1 VRGLRIAAVFAALM
15 LVASACG
22 DDDGGITIEGEWART
37 SPAAVTNG
45 AAYMQLTA
53 AEDDALIGAS
63 VDSSIAGMA
72 QIHEVVMD
80 ADGAMQ
86 MQQVASIPLP
96 AGETVSLAPG
106 GFHVMFMNLAVPFE
120 SGQKFDVTLQ
130 LEELGE
136 VVVEVEVM
144 EEAP

>member
-1 VRGLRIAAVFAALM
+1 
-15 LVASACG
+15 
-22 DDDGGITIEGEWART
+22 
-37 SPAAVTNG
+37 
-45 AAYMQLTA
+45 
-53 AEDDALIGAS
+53 
-63 VDSSIAGMA
+63 
-72 QIHEVVMD
+72 
-80 ADGAMQ
+80 

-106 GFHVMFMNLAVPFE
+106 GFHIMMMNLAAPFE

-130 LEELGE
+130 FEVMGD

>member
-1 VRGLRIAAVFAALM
+1 MRGLRVAAVFAALM

-53 AEDDALIGAS
+53 AEDDALIGVS

-80 ADGAMQ
+80 ADGAMK
-86 MQQVASIPLP
+86 MQQVASLPLP
-96 AGETVSLAPG
+96 AGETVSLEPG
-106 GFHVMFMNLAVPFE
+106 GFHVMIMNLAAPFE

-130 LEELGE
+130 FEVMGE

>member
-1 VRGLRIAAVFAALM
+1 MRGLRVAAVFAALM

-45 AAYMQLTA
+45 AAYLQLTA
-53 AEDDALIGAS
+53 AEDDALIGVS

-80 ADGAMQ
+80 TDGAMQ

-96 AGETVSLAPG
+96 AGETVSLEPG
-106 GFHVMFMNLAVPFE
+106 GFHVMIMNLAAPFE

-130 LEELGE
+130 FEVMGE